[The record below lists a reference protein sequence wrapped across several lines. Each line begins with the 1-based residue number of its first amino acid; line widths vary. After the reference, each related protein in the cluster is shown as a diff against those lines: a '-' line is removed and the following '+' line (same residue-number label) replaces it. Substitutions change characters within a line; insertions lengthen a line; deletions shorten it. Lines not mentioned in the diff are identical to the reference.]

1 MNKQDRKLAAEL
13 LKEVNDL
20 QEKASTIADQLN
32 ELAEAEREKFDG
44 MPESL
49 QQGERGQAID
59 ECANALREAADNVM
73 AAAASLEEASGNLLE
88 VVE

>member
-1 MNKQDRKLAAEL
+1 MNKKERQLAAEL

-20 QEKASTIADQLN
+20 QEKAASLADQLN
-32 ELAEAEREKFDG
+32 DLAESEREKLDG

-59 ECANALREAADNVM
+59 ECDNALREAADNVM
-73 AAAASLEEASGNLLE
+73 AASTSLEEASGNLAE
-88 VVE
+88 IIE